1 MKSVFNL
8 TKVAMLLSAVMIL
21 PGCVIH
27 VGASNANVHLQ
38 EELQLSANQLEM
50 LEVDSGAG
58 SLTIIGDTNATDIT
72 VSAEIHTTEEKD
84 YQLVLVKKGSRAV
97 LTAEHGSTSGF
108 WNGQSPS
115 IDLTITVPA
124 HLALEIDDG
133 SGGINIK
140 GINNHVDINDGSGE
154 LVVKNVQGNLTIEDG
169 SGELTVDNVSG
180 DVVIDDGSGEMIV
193 KNISGSVSVIDG
205 SGDLSI
211 HHVGGK
217 VSIDDGSGGI
227 DVLDAGGLNITESGS
242 GGLQVKDIK
251 GEFNIDS

>member
-1 MKSVFNL
+1 MNSVFKL

-27 VGASNANVHLQ
+27 VSASSADVHLQ
-38 EELQLSANQLEM
+38 EELQLSANQLDM
-50 LEVDSGAG
+50 LEVDAGAG
-58 SLTIIGDTNATDIT
+58 SLTIKGDANATDIS
-72 VSAEIHTTEEKD
+72 VSASIHTTKDKD
-84 YQLVLVKKGSRAV
+84 YQLLLVKKGSRAV
-97 LTAEHGSTSGF
+97 LTSEHGSTSGF

-124 HLALEIDDG
+124 HLALDIDDG
-133 SGGINIK
+133 SGDISIN
-140 GINNHVDINDGSGE
+140 GINNHVDISDGSGELLVKNVQGNLSIEDGSGELEINNVSGDVTIDDGSGE
-154 LVVKNVQGNLTIEDG
+154 LVVKNI
-169 SGELTVDNVSG
+169 SGNVS
-180 DVVIDDGSGEMIV
+180 VT
-193 KNISGSVSVIDG
+193 DG

-242 GGLQVKDIK
+242 GGLKVKDIK
-251 GEFNIDS
+251 GEFSIDS